1 MSDYNEILEKKL
13 EEALRA
19 KKKRKVRLY
28 ATLASLTIA
37 VIATLSVASYAWFA
51 MFTAGSNLATVT
63 GDLNVNI
70 NKVTAYK
77 YVYPYYQNSTEFI
90 DYGSTGTVKG
100 YVVEDSS
107 VESPADPVNTAT
119 ITFATNTPADPED
132 PLTNDLIT
140 GTYTTSANSNASNKV
155 MYNTVETFRYFLFG
169 DETFTGVSSNPWSS
183 STSIGFSSRNAIE
196 DTSPAVLSNVVV
208 SAGATFT
215 FFNTDNIGA
224 GTACNYYK
232 YTSCTANSC
241 FEIVNEVDNNERI
254 TSSAIRCL
262 KSGIYEFSVTGN
274 ASGSAIT
281 SMTITTINR
290 SDHAIIANNMLDP
303 TMIFLDY
310 SGGHGPHGE
319 KPGGG
324 TYDITDFLPE
334 AINGQET
341 MVILDVELSFQ
352 NVGPVQIGTKVI
364 RERSEATPAIFDYS
378 DTSNNLIGY
387 QDTEHRNALYAS
399 DFYTF
404 SATFTDE
411 AHKYANGAALW
422 DALHVETD
430 SETDGEEDFVRFQ
443 MKDGVVNDE
452 EFEYGIECNMRAK
465 DGFVSESDEAVVI
478 PGSDPDALTKP
489 VYHCYIGIEYDYIY
503 TNYFLHTDRLGKT
516 FLLDRDFGFHITATQ
531 YVGS

>member
-70 NKVTAYK
+70 NKITAYK

-107 VESPADPVNTAT
+107 INSPSDPVNSAT
-119 ITFATNTPADPED
+119 ITFAVNTPVDPED
-132 PLTNDLIT
+132 PVTNDLIR
-140 GTYTTSANSNASNKV
+140 GTYTTTENSNASNKV

-169 DETFTGVSSNPWSS
+169 DSTFTGVSSNQWSS

-196 DTSPAVLSNVVV
+196 DTAPAVLSNVVV
-208 SAGATFT
+208 PVGATFT

-224 GTACNYYK
+224 GSVCDYYK

-262 KSGIYEFSVTGN
+262 KSGIYEFSVVGN
-274 ASGSAIT
+274 ASGTAIT

-324 TYDITDFLPE
+324 TYDISDFLPE

-341 MVILDVELSFQ
+341 MVVLDVELSFT
-352 NVGPVQIGTKVI
+352 NVGPVEIGTKVI
-364 RERSEATPAIFDYS
+364 RERSELAPTNFDHS
-378 DTSNNLIGY
+378 DTVNNLIGY
-387 QDTEHRNALYAS
+387 QDAEHRNALYAS
-399 DFYTF
+399 DFYCF
-404 SATFTDE
+404 SATFTDD
-411 AHKYANGAALW
+411 AHKYATADDIWAG
-422 DALHVETD
+422 LHVETD
-430 SETDGEEDFVRFQ
+430 AETDSEEDFVRFPTY
-443 MKDGVVNDE
+443 DPE
-452 EFEYGIECNMRAK
+452 TPSAFEYGIECNMRAK
-465 DGFVSESDEAVVI
+465 SGFVSESAEAVVI
-478 PGSDPDALTKP
+478 PGSDPDAETKP
-489 VYHCYIGIEYDYIY
+489 MYHCYIGIEYDHIY
-503 TNYFLHTDRLGKT
+503 TDYFMYTDRLGKT
-516 FLLDRDFGFHITATQ
+516 YLLDRDFGFHITATQ
-531 YVGS
+531 YVES